1 MNVLVLYIGAI
12 ILFIWGIAQE
22 VERANVKG
30 QSPMVTIRP
39 TLSTA
44 EPGWRNL
51 YRIGGAAALLQL
63 AAVLTYAIAT
73 AILGPKP
80 TSAVEFFAVQQRS
93 ALEAVLRS
101 DFQLIAAGEAVIASD
116 MWNSSGAYVGGILM
130 QGGGVIISLV
140 MLHSRDFSR
149 VTAVSGLLG
158 NSLDLAQHILHP
170 FAPGLSATLQMFMGP
185 FYIVWFAMLA
195 RDFFRLARRDTA
207 AHA

>member
-1 MNVLVLYIGAI
+1 
-12 ILFIWGIAQE
+12 
-22 VERANVKG
+22 
-30 QSPMVTIRP
+30 
-39 TLSTA
+39 
-44 EPGWRNL
+44 
-51 YRIGGAAALLQL
+51 
-63 AAVLTYAIAT
+63 
-73 AILGPKP
+73 
-80 TSAVEFFAVQQRS
+80 VEFFAVQQRS